1 MTKRQ
6 TKKVDSNSYLYSDIK
21 KRNFF
26 ERCFY
31 LQAISTELTLK
42 GRSKDYFKLMVNEGV

>member
-21 KRNFF
+21 KKEIFSNVVFI
-26 ERCFY
+26 Y
-31 LQAISTELTLK
+31 
-42 GRSKDYFKLMVNEGV
+42 KLLVQN